1 MKLKYNA
8 NYNTILLQKENQ
20 ILAVSRAWTGDYIS
34 LETSPFQEDIIT
46 FEISKES
53 EGKVENQL
61 YDVFSKLIS
70 EFISLYNKLGYA
82 SYGLEIN
89 TENRIIKFLENT
101 ISNSLIIEEKE
112 ERIILTFINKQKNFQ
127 NNRVI
132 LDRSGE
138 VAYGYFFPLQDLY
151 YELIEITKSNENNL
165 TKKID

>member
-8 NYNTILLQKENQ
+8 NYYTILLQKENQ

-34 LETSPFQEDIIT
+34 LETSPFQEDVIT

-53 EGKVENQL
+53 EEKVENQL
-61 YDVFSKLIS
+61 YVAFNKLIS
-70 EFISLYNKLGYA
+70 EFISLYNKLGYT

-101 ISNSLIIEEKE
+101 ISNSLIIEEKKE
-112 ERIILTFINKQKNFQ
+112 KIILTFINKQKNFQ

-132 LDRSGE
+132 LDRSGA

>member
-1 MKLKYNA
+1 MKNGKFGCDNCYTAFANQVNMILKNLQGNDKHIGRKYNL
-8 NYNTILLQKENQ
+8 IE
-20 ILAVSRAWTGDYIS
+20 S
-34 LETSPFQEDIIT
+34 TSE
-46 FEISKES
+46 E
-53 EGKVENQL
+53 KVENQL
-61 YDVFSKLIS
+61 YVAFNKLIS
-70 EFISLYNKLGYA
+70 EFISLYNKLGYT

-101 ISNSLIIEEKE
+101 ISNSLIIEEKKE
-112 ERIILTFINKQKNFQ
+112 KIILTFINKQKNFQ

-132 LDRSGE
+132 LDRSGA

>member
-1 MKLKYNA
+1 VAFN
-8 NYNTILLQKENQ
+8 
-20 ILAVSRAWTGDYIS
+20 
-34 LETSPFQEDIIT
+34 
-46 FEISKES
+46 
-53 EGKVENQL
+53 
-61 YDVFSKLIS
+61 KLIS
-70 EFISLYNKLGYA
+70 EFISLYNKLGYT

-101 ISNSLIIEEKE
+101 ISNSLIIEEKKE
-112 ERIILTFINKQKNFQ
+112 KIILTFINKQKNFQ

-151 YELIEITKSNENNL
+151 YELIEITKSNENKL